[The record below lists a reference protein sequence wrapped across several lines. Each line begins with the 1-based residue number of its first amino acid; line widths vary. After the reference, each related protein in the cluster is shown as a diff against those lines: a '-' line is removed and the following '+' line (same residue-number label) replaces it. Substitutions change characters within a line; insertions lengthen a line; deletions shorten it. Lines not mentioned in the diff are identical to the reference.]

1 MLLTATSQKS
11 TIVRKNTAPLAIKA
25 AFSVGSW
32 IAPQKTI
39 ARAVELFCKPSGEA
53 RRRATKADDAGA
65 GSFVLRSGPH
75 ELHVYQWGDPSTEPY
90 VLIAHGWSDFAL
102 RFVPLVQA
110 LRQQGYAVV
119 TFDQPGHGRSSGDTA
134 TLPEFARCIA
144 AVGAHFGRA
153 AAVVG
158 HSMGGAA
165 AAIALHEG
173 LAADRAV
180 LVAPPADL
188 AAAVDRF
195 AGFVGLATCLYD
207 PLHRAL
213 EERASVRF
221 VDLEAHRSVA
231 EIDRPALIVHDIGD
245 REVPWEE
252 GERYA
257 RYWPASRMLTT
268 TGLGHNRILG
278 DAGVIDAAIRFL
290 RGETVGDRV
299 VSSPNLPF
307 GFA

>member
-1 MLLTATSQKS
+1 
-11 TIVRKNTAPLAIKA
+11 
-25 AFSVGSW
+25 
-32 IAPQKTI
+32 
-39 ARAVELFCKPSGEA
+39 
-53 RRRATKADDAGA
+53 
-65 GSFVLRSGPH
+65 
-75 ELHVYQWGDPSTEPY
+75 
-90 VLIAHGWSDFAL
+90 
-102 RFVPLVQA
+102 
-110 LRQQGYAVV
+110 
-119 TFDQPGHGRSSGDTA
+119 
-134 TLPEFARCIA
+134 
-144 AVGAHFGRA
+144 
-153 AAVVG
+153 
-158 HSMGGAA
+158 
-165 AAIALHEG
+165 
-173 LAADRAV
+173 
-180 LVAPPADL
+180 
-188 AAAVDRF
+188 VDRF